1 MTVRRPQE
9 SAVDP
14 LSDEFIRYRR
24 QKGWAAEH
32 TLLDEIDRQRATI
45 RGLEAE
51 NARLR
56 EALERMRKAMT
67 NDSNRS
73 GREVEALIAL
83 AIDEALAAPR

>member
-56 EALERMRKAMT
+56 EALERILAAT
-67 NDSNRS
+67 PE
-73 GREVEALIAL
+73 GREEHRIARKSLEAS
-83 AIDEALAAPR
+83 R